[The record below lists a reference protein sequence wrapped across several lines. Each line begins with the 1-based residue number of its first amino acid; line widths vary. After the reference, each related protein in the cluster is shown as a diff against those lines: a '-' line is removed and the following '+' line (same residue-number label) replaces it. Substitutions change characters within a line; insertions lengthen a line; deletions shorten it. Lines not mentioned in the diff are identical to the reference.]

1 MSKSQPDNIDQSD
14 QEPTMEEILSSIRKI
29 ISEDDQI
36 DKPDTSSIDDGISS
50 SKEGQRELNQS
61 SKKPYDA
68 NDVLDLT
75 QMVLDDGTKVEL
87 DNEGNPANSNKKNY
101 SKGSCDLGDQSLK
114 SKLDALGLIAASKN
128 ESKNG
133 SGLLDSITAETA
145 AAAFAQLAS
154 TRAEKA
160 TTLEELVK
168 DLLRP
173 MLKSWLD
180 ENLTQVV
187 GRLVEKEISKLSGKA
202 DES

>member
-87 DNEGNPANSNKKNY
+87 DNEGNPANSNKKIPSSE
-101 SKGSCDLGDQSLK
+101 SKHFASFINLF
-114 SKLDALGLIAASKN
+114 GLIAS
-128 ESKNG
+128 
-133 SGLLDSITAETA
+133 
-145 AAAFAQLAS
+145 
-154 TRAEKA
+154 
-160 TTLEELVK
+160 
-168 DLLRP
+168 
-173 MLKSWLD
+173 
-180 ENLTQVV
+180 
-187 GRLVEKEISKLSGKA
+187 
-202 DES
+202 